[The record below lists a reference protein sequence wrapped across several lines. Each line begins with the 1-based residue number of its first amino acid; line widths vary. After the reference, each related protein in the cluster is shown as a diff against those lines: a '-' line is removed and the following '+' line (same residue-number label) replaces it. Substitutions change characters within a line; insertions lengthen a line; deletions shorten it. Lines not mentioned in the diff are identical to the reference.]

1 MVAGGSPRALT
12 LLQHTSLVA
21 ISQSTVQSANII
33 VFLQQWREYSKKKQF
48 SPKTIIVT
56 KYYCQTITNSLEV
69 TKYYCQ
75 NPTETGSRFKK
86 PSTLR
91 WNSLQSSPPLTDMFV
106 LPRVLSTEVGRK
118 YGVVFS
124 SPDTVC
130 LVVLWGGGTAPP
142 TSPPTPPL

>member
-1 MVAGGSPRALT
+1 MAGGSPRALT
-12 LLQHTSLVA
+12 LLHTSLVA

-86 PSTLR
+86 PST
-91 WNSLQSSPPLTDMFV
+91 WNSHQSSPPLTDMFV

-130 LVVLWGGGTAPP
+130 LVVLWGGGTTPT